1 MSSDGLVALL
11 KPVVLLDEVEVVTA
25 DDNGV
30 LHLVGDDDSPKAIE
44 SKLVKARGL
53 ISFGSRGC

>member
-1 MSSDGLVALL
+1 MGSDGLVTLL

-30 LHLVGDDDSPKAIE
+30 LHLVGDDDSPNVVE
-44 SKLVKARGL
+44 SKLVKGRSL
-53 ISFGSRGC
+53 ISFGSLGC

>member
-1 MSSDGLVALL
+1 MGSDGLMAFL

-30 LHLVGDDDSPKAIE
+30 LHLVGDDDSPKSIE
-44 SKLVKARGL
+44 SKLVKARGS

>member
-1 MSSDGLVALL
+1 VTLL

-30 LHLVGDDDSPKAIE
+30 LHLVGDDDSPKVVE
-44 SKLVKARGL
+44 SKLVKGRSL
-53 ISFGSRGC
+53 ISFGSLGC